1 MRRVIILHVKHWD
14 AKRGFEIRG
23 AVAGVATLAALAGA
37 AVILAVLWAPRATN
51 YTNYPYRFAVT
62 LPAGLKAVVM
72 PYQDGDPGTQ
82 TYLFE
87 DQAGEGVQLMIWPYT
102 DAPEISQSDIEQ
114 TGLTISDVAPL
125 TFAGV
130 PGYEASGYT
139 FKSDN
144 PAFDGASS
152 DAWFVYRGSL
162 YQLSTY
168 AHDGALLKRLLASWT
183 FF

>member
-1 MRRVIILHVKHWD
+1 MRRGIILHVKHWD

-23 AVAGVATLAALAGA
+23 AVAGVATLGALAGA
-37 AVILAVLWAPRATN
+37 AVILALLWAPRATN
-51 YTNYPYRFAVT
+51 YTNYPYRFAVA
-62 LPAGLKAVVM
+62 LPAGLKAVAM

-102 DAPEISQSDIEQ
+102 DAPNISPSDIEQ
-114 TGLTISDVAPL
+114 TGLTISDVTPL
-125 TFAGV
+125 SFAGA

-139 FKSDN
+139 FRSNN

-168 AHDGALLKRLLASWT
+168 ARDDALLKRLLASWT

>member
-1 MRRVIILHVKHWD
+1 MTRHVIISHVKLGPNIRLFGVGVLVVG
-14 AKRGFEIRG
+14 ALVGFAG
-23 AVAGVATLAALAGA
+23 AATLASGGTHEYRNDA
-37 AVILAVLWAPRATN
+37 
-51 YTNYPYRFAVT
+51 YRFALT

-87 DQAGEGVQLMIWPYT
+87 DQAGEGVQLMIWPYP
-102 DAPEISQSDIEQ
+102 DAPHISPSDIEQ

-125 TFAGV
+125 TFAGA

-168 AHDGALLKRLLASWT
+168 ARDDALLKSMLATWT

>member
-1 MRRVIILHVKHWD
+1 VCHTILLGLAIAINLLSPGTHEYRNYAYRFALTLPAD
-14 AKRGFEIRG
+14 
-23 AVAGVATLAALAGA
+23 LAASELPAGA
-37 AVILAVLWAPRATN
+37 ADTETI
-51 YTNYPYRFAVT
+51 
-62 LPAGLKAVVM
+62 
-72 PYQDGDPGTQ
+72 
-82 TYLFE
+82 LFE
-87 DQAGEGVQLMIWPYT
+87 NKAADGVQLMIWPYDEGQGIT
-102 DAPEISQSDIEQ
+102 PADIEQ

-125 TFAGV
+125 TFTGV

-139 FKSDN
+139 FKSNN

-168 AHDGALLKRLLASWT
+168 ARDDALLKQLLSSWT

>member
-1 MRRVIILHVKHWD
+1 MKLGPD
-14 AKRGFEIRG
+14 IRLLGVGVLVLG
-23 AVAGVATLAALAGA
+23 ALVGLASAATLASGGTHEY
-37 AVILAVLWAPRATN
+37 RN
-51 YTNYPYRFAVT
+51 YAYRFAVT
-62 LPAGLKAVVM
+62 LPAGLNAVVM

-82 TYLFE
+82 TILFE
-87 DQAGEGVQLMIWPYT
+87 DKAGEGVQLMIWPYT
-102 DAPEISQSDIEQ
+102 DAPNISESDIEE
-114 TGLTISDVAPL
+114 TGLTISNVAPL

-168 AHDGALLKRLLASWT
+168 ARDDALLKRLLASWT

>member
-1 MRRVIILHVKHWD
+1 VKSGKDTRSTII
-14 AKRGFEIRG
+14 GF
-23 AVAGVATLAALAGA
+23 ASLAALIGGTLALGA
-37 AVILAVLWAPRATN
+37 FSPIPLTQT
-51 YTNYPYRFAVT
+51 YTNNAYRFALT
-62 LPAGLKAVVM
+62 LPAGLKAVEM

-102 DAPEISQSDIEQ
+102 DAPHISQRDIEQ

-125 TFAGV
+125 TFTGV
-130 PGYEASGYT
+130 PRYEASGYT
-139 FKSDN
+139 FKSNN

-168 AHDGALLKRLLASWT
+168 AHDDALLKGMLATWT

>member
-1 MRRVIILHVKHWD
+1 VKLGKDTRSII
-14 AKRGFEIRG
+14 I
-23 AVAGVATLAALAGA
+23 GV
-37 AVILAVLWAPRATN
+37 VSLAVLIGGTLVLGAFSPSAPLAQT
-51 YTNYPYRFAVT
+51 YTNNPYRFAVT
-62 LPAGLKAVVM
+62 LPADLKVVVM
-72 PYQDGDPGTQ
+72 PYQDGEAGTQ

-87 DQAGEGVQLMIWPYT
+87 DQAGEGVQLMIWPYP
-102 DAPEISQSDIEQ
+102 DAPDISPSDIEQ

-125 TFAGV
+125 SFAGA

-139 FKSDN
+139 FKSNN

-152 DAWFVYRGSL
+152 DAWFAYRGSL

-168 AHDGALLKRLLASWT
+168 ARDDALLKSMLATWT